1 MKKFKKLF
9 AVMLCLLMM
18 LTPVISDQQAVTV
31 QAATKMTAVK
41 QVKTKS
47 GKRYGYNA
55 KGKMIKNQWGKSS
68 SGCIYYF
75 QKNGAA
81 YQADKDFQGRY
92 GIVIKKIDNKYYGF
106 DVYGH
111 RVTGFHMAS
120 TKPYGRAILYYFDT
134 KTGAYNQAKSKV
146 YRTYTAVP
154 DRKKYQKNATKY
166 QQNAVKLKKLLGKQ
180 VKKVKISK
188 QSCFL
193 GGNGWDVT
201 YTYANIELNM
211 FRPYGEGSSA
221 EVVESVINRWR

>member
-47 GKRYGYNA
+47 GKRYGYDA

-81 YQADKDFQGRY
+81 YQADKDTVGKY
-92 GIVIKKIDNKYYGF
+92 GILIKKIDKVYYGF
-106 DVYGH
+106 DVSGH
-111 RVTGFHMAS
+111 TVKGIRVGSISMYDIP
-120 TKPYGRAILYYFDT
+120 KLYYFNP
-134 KTGAYNQAKSKV
+134 KTGAVDNKKTSLYRKYAATSTLAKQNNASKI
-146 YRTYTAVP
+146 
-154 DRKKYQKNATKY
+154 KK
-166 QQNAVKLKKLLGKQ
+166 VLGKY
-180 VKKVKISK
+180 KKCTVSK
-188 QSCFL
+188 SNTCML
-193 GGNGWDVT
+193 DGNGKDVT
-201 YTYANIELNM
+201 YVYGYVQLNVV
-211 FRPYGEGSSA
+211 RPTGKGSSA
-221 EVVESVINRWR
+221 EVVASITVRQ